1 MAISED
7 LRIRIVRK
15 VEAGMSRHKAAALF
29 EVSASSAIRFR
40 KRYEEEGSV
49 AIKPRRPR
57 KRRLD
62 PFGEDIRDW
71 IARKPDLTLEEISTR
86 LLAAHDVKASTSTID
101 DWLKANKLSTTV
113 PLLRSG

>member
-1 MAISED
+1 MTISED

-29 EVSASSAIRFR
+29 EVSASSAIRFA

-49 AIKPRRPR
+49 AIKARPPR

-62 PFGEDIRDW
+62 PYGKAIRDW
-71 IARKPDLTLEEISTR
+71 ITAKSDMTLEEMSAR
-86 LLAAHDVKASTSTID
+86 LLENHSVTASTSTID
-101 DWLKANKLSTTV
+101 DWLKANKITYKKNRT
-113 PLLRSG
+113 RQ